1 MTDVLDVLI
10 AGAGTA
16 GILTAARLIHDEPEL
31 KVALVEKEKIPGG
44 RIRSVSEECNLWG
57 YGLSHIS
64 KSLLQYWDQ
73 TLKLDPECIDISEA
87 NASPLNRIG
96 VLAAAKISELPV
108 AEWFS
113 KKGARA
119 IGGGAAARDWKSID
133 TLSEAFAAGKK
144 KEQSFQ
150 GAWNGTRKSPA
161 GIVIE
166 HMAASFGIPDVWSS
180 STMALLHRAQQ
191 FSSDLMVGDWNVPLE
206 TLITRIENHE
216 NASYHSDCTIIGAS
230 YQQEEKHWV
239 VSTRGG
245 IFLTKTLIVAQSPW
259 DALKWL
265 PKSYWPTDLLQLAIK
280 TKPTSIVVLS
290 ELLEPE
296 SKEQIDLP
304 QITLIPAEGVQI
316 YLLPSGELC
325 YQATIDFETSLQ
337 APDVGKAVRRL
348 KRARKKLKSAVPN
361 LESSG
366 EHIALLSVGWA
377 QPTGFSDQRM
387 RPKMDPTNLNTNTL
401 MFCGDA
407 YGSSLDGDQNI
418 IESSLNI
425 ANTLA
430 NAPTTEPAV
439 LNIDEQEAGE
449 DER

>member
-16 GILTAARLIHDEPEL
+16 GILTAARLIHDKPEL
-31 KVALVEKEKIPGG
+31 NIALIEKEQIPGG
-44 RIRSVSEECNLWG
+44 RIRSVSEEHNLWG

-64 KSLLQYWDQ
+64 KDLVQYWDQ
-73 TLKLDPECIDISEA
+73 TLKLDPESVDISEA
-87 NASPLNRIG
+87 NVAPLNRIG
-96 VLAAAKISELPV
+96 VLAAAKISELDV
-108 AEWFS
+108 NDWFS

-133 TLSEAFAAGKK
+133 ALSESMASGKK

-150 GAWNGTRKSPA
+150 VAWNGTRKSPA
-161 GIVIE
+161 GIVIQ

-180 STMALLHRAQQ
+180 STQALLFRAQQ
-191 FSSDLMVGDWNVPLE
+191 FSSDLMVGDWNAPLE
-206 TLITRIENHE
+206 TLISRIKNHE
-216 NASYHSDCTIIGAS
+216 HADYHDDCTIIGAS
-230 YQQEEKHWV
+230 YQTEEKHWI

-245 IFLTKTLIVAQSPW
+245 TFAAKTLIVAQAPW

-280 TKPTSIVVLS
+280 TKPTSVVILS

-296 SKEQIDLP
+296 CMGQVDLP
-304 QITLIPAEGVQI
+304 QVTLIPAEGVQI

-361 LESSG
+361 LESTG

-377 QPTGFSDQRM
+377 QPMGFTDQRM
-387 RPKMDPTNLNTNTL
+387 RPKMDPKNLNSETL

-407 YGSSLDGDQNI
+407 YGSSLSGDQNI
-418 IESSLNI
+418 IESSLSI
-425 ANTLA
+425 AHSLSNSQDQEL
-430 NAPTTEPAV
+430 TTV
-439 LNIDEQEAGE
+439 SSNEQEAGE